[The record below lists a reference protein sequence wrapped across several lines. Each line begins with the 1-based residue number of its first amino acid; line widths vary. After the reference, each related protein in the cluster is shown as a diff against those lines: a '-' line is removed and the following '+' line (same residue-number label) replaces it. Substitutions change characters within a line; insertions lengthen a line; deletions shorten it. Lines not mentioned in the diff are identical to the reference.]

1 MARLNPSAYN
11 HAHLL
16 LMLVLFICSFTLVE
30 PLETWIL
37 LIVCCA
43 SVIRFSLF
51 MNWQKHQISLRTLN
65 LLAILSAIVLATFGW
80 QLGLLLGM
88 LNLLVLASSLKLML
102 LASRRDYFQLVS
114 IQFFLIGTGL
124 VFNQNIA
131 FSLLYAVL
139 TIMLLLS
146 LAFHISPTNTWPGQI
161 KRTGMLCLQAL
172 PVGMMLFLI
181 IPKLG
186 PMWQMPMAKGGETGL
201 SDKVTPGDLAQL
213 ARSSDLAF
221 RVSFDNDIPPASQ
234 RYWRALVLEDFDGK
248 SWQTAPYRERLRQRY
263 QRSNQRFNPRVSG
276 PSLNYQVLSEPSE
289 KPWLFGLDLAVTR
302 DNKIWQGREYQLLS
316 RFPLQSGLSYSVRSY
331 TQSPLLPDIPA
342 LDTRLNLQLPEQGN
356 PRTREWAERLRQQH
370 KQDKEFIEAI
380 SGYFTQQN
388 FRYTLN
394 PGPMPTDPVD
404 QFLFEDKAGFCVHY
418 AGAMTY
424 ALRLGGIPAR
434 MVTGYLGGE
443 MRGDDYMSIYQYDAH
458 AWVEWLSEQG
468 WQRLDPT
475 ALVSPLR
482 LEFGLQQAVEYE
494 DSFLQGST
502 LRRLQQLAWVNE
514 LRMLLADM
522 DYLWSRWIL
531 GFNRDN
537 QEDILK
543 SLLGELTP
551 VRLALAGGALV
562 LLTAVLLAV
571 YQYQHWL
578 VLRHK
583 TPAYYYHKSLK
594 LLERIDLKRPTW
606 MGPQDF
612 NNRVRQTLPADIA
625 SQFSDITRCYLHSSY
640 QKSANAGQSAVK
652 KKMQRL
658 LADLKKA
665 LKRYNYSAHFTN
677 SDP

>member
-11 HAHLL
+11 NAHLL
-16 LMLVLFICSFTLVE
+16 LTLVLCICSFTLVT

-43 SVIRFSLF
+43 TVIRFSLF

-124 VFNQNIA
+124 VFNQNIG
-131 FSLLYAVL
+131 FSLLYGVL

-146 LAFHISPTNTWPGQI
+146 LAFHISPANSWPGQI
-161 KRTGMLCLQAL
+161 KRTGKLCLQAL
-172 PVGMMLFLI
+172 PVSIMLFLI

-221 RVSFDNDIPPASQ
+221 RVSFDNNIPPASQ
-234 RYWRALVLEDFDGK
+234 RYWRALVLEDFNGK
-248 SWQTAPYRERLRQRY
+248 SWQTAPYREKLRQRY
-263 QRSNQRFNPRVSG
+263 QRSNQRFKPPVSG

-316 RFPLQSGLSYSVRSY
+316 RFPLQSGLSYSVKSY
-331 TQSPLLPDIPA
+331 TQSPLLPDISA
-342 LDTRLNLQLPEQGN
+342 LDTRLNLQLPERGN

-370 KQDKEFIEAI
+370 KQDKAFIEAV
-380 SGYFTQQN
+380 SGYFTEQN

-394 PGPMPTDPVD
+394 PSPMPTDPVD
-404 QFLFEDKAGFCVHY
+404 QFLFEEQAGFCVHY

-494 DSFLQGST
+494 DSFLQAST

-522 DYLWSRWIL
+522 DYFWSRWIL

-537 QEDILK
+537 QEDMLK
-543 SLLGELTP
+543 ALLGELTP
-551 VRLALAGGALV
+551 MRLALAGGALILV
-562 LLTAVLLAV
+562 TAILLAI
-571 YQYQHWL
+571 YQYKHWL
-578 VLRHK
+578 VPRHK

-594 LLERIDLKRPTW
+594 LLERVELERPSW

-612 NNRVRQTLPADIA
+612 NIRVRQTLPVDIA
-625 SQFSDITRCYLHSSY
+625 RQFNAITHCYLQSSY
-640 QKSANAGQSAVK
+640 QKSANAGQSALK

-658 LADLKKA
+658 LADMKKA
-665 LKRYNYSAHFTN
+665 LKKHNYSANVTN
-677 SDP
+677 TKP

>member
-11 HAHLL
+11 NAHLL
-16 LMLVLFICSFTLVE
+16 LMLVLFICSFTLIA

-43 SVIRFSLF
+43 AVIRFSLF

-102 LASRRDYFQLVS
+102 LASRQDYFQLVS

-124 VFNQNIA
+124 VFNQSIA
-131 FSLLYAVL
+131 FSLMYAVL

-146 LAFHISPTNTWPGQI
+146 LAFHICPANSWPGQI
-161 KRTGMLCLQAL
+161 KRTGKLCLQAI
-172 PVGMMLFLI
+172 PVAIMLFLI

-186 PMWQMPMAKGGETGL
+186 PMWQMPIAKGSETGL

-221 RVSFDNDIPPASQ
+221 RVSFESGVPLASQ
-234 RYWRALVLEDFDGK
+234 RYWRALVLENFDGK
-248 SWQTAPYRERLRQRY
+248 SWQPAPYRERLRQRY
-263 QRSNQRFNPRVSG
+263 QRANQRFNPQVSG
-276 PSLNYQVLSEPSE
+276 PSLDYQVLSEPSE
-289 KPWLFGLDLAVTR
+289 KPWLFGLDLAVTG

-316 RFPLQSGLSYSVRSY
+316 RFPLQSGLSYRVKSY
-331 TQSPLLPDIPA
+331 TQSPLIPDIVA
-342 LDTRLNLQLPEQGN
+342 LDNRLNLQLPERGN
-356 PRTREWAERLRQQH
+356 PKTREWVKQLRQQH
-370 KQDKEFIEAI
+370 QQDKAFIAAI
-380 SGYFTQQN
+380 SDYFTEQN

-394 PGPMPTDPVD
+394 PSAMPTDPVD
-404 QFLFEDKAGFCVHY
+404 QFLFEERAGFCVHY
-418 AGAMTY
+418 ASAMAY

-443 MRGDDYMSIYQYDAH
+443 MRGDEYMSIYQYDAH
-458 AWVEWLSEQG
+458 AWVEWLSEHG

-482 LEFGLQQAVEYE
+482 LEFGLQQAVAYE

-502 LRRLQQLAWVNE
+502 LRRLQQLAWMNE

-537 QEDILK
+537 QEDMLK
-543 SLLGELTP
+543 ALLGELTP
-551 VRLALAGGALV
+551 VRLAMAGGAL
-562 LLTAVLLAV
+562 LLFTAILLAI
-571 YQYQHWL
+571 YQYKHWL
-578 VLRHK
+578 IPQQR
-583 TPAYYYHKSLK
+583 TPAYYYQTSLR
-594 LLERIDLKRPTW
+594 LLERTDLRRPDW
-606 MGPQDF
+606 MGPRDF
-612 NNRVRQTLPADIA
+612 NIRVQQTLPADIA
-625 SQFSDITRCYLHSSY
+625 RQFSEITRCYLQSCY
-640 QKSANAGQSAVK
+640 KKPTAGQTDMK
-652 KKMQRL
+652 KKMQQL
-658 LADLKKA
+658 LAELKKN
-665 LKRYNYSAHFTN
+665 LKKHNYAASFTRAC
-677 SDP
+677 